1 MLQIANEFNGWRL
14 FERSVWFYLRK
25 LLEIG
30 KVHQST
36 VSVVELLNI
45 EGVRDMEAY
54 VMRVFQHK
62 AIKDVIFRAFFI
74 VS

>member
-1 MLQIANEFNGWRL
+1 MLQVADEFDGRRL
-14 FERSVWFYLRK
+14 LERSVRFYLRK
-25 LLEIG
+25 LLEVG

-36 VSVVELLNI
+36 VPVMKLLNI

-62 AIKDVIFRAFFI
+62 AVEDIIFRAFFI